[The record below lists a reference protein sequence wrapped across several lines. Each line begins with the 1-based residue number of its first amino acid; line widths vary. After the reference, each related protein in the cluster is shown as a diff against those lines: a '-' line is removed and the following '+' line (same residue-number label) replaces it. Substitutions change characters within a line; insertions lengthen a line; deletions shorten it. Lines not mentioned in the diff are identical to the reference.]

1 MPPCEPSHH
10 GTVPTS
16 RRHANF
22 HKHVTQRQR
31 PMSIDRGS
39 PVSGEIG
46 FRVVIH
52 GLADE
57 GEVRHCFFS
66 HLALLERVDGQK
78 GVGVHAPL
86 FFVLE
91 AIR

>member
-1 MPPCEPSHH
+1 M
-10 GTVPTS
+10 
-16 RRHANF
+16 
-22 HKHVTQRQR
+22 
-31 PMSIDRGS
+31 ILDRGS

-66 HLALLERVDGQK
+66 HLALLERVDGQN

>member
-1 MPPCEPSHH
+1 
-10 GTVPTS
+10 
-16 RRHANF
+16 
-22 HKHVTQRQR
+22 
-31 PMSIDRGS
+31 MSIDRGS
-39 PVSGEIG
+39 PVSGGIAVRS
-46 FRVVIH
+46 FCRYRVVIQ

-57 GEVRHCFFS
+57 GEVRHYFFS
-66 HLALLERVDGQK
+66 HLALLERVDGQN